1 MREFQRSIDADIEA
15 TGRVLE
21 GLTLRWD
28 KRYRVSDDGGESWY
42 VEGWRKRAFEK
53 GLHSTGN
60 VHELR
65 VDHRD
70 VRVGRVSFRES
81 ADGLVF
87 QALLDETPAGDA
99 ALEYQRADRFR
110 GVSLR
115 YDSDQQRRGDDGT
128 LWRTRAYVRELS
140 LVDAGR
146 PQYDD
151 ARVTATRALFIVDA
165 DAEAQARA
173 TEISELLARSSALLA
188 VDLDKM

>member
-1 MREFQRSIDADIEA
+1 MRTFQRSIDSDIEA

-28 KRYRVSDDGGESWY
+28 KRYRVSDDNGDSWY
-42 VEGWRKRAFEK
+42 VEGWRRSAFER
-53 GLHSTGN
+53 GLRSTGN

-70 VRVGRVSFRES
+70 VRVGRVSFTES
-81 ADGLVF
+81 GEGLVF

-115 YDSDQQRRGDDGT
+115 YDSDQQRRDAEGT

-140 LVDAGR
+140 LVDTGT

-151 ARVTATRALFIVDA
+151 ARVLAQRALFIVDA
-165 DAEAQARA
+165 DAEAQAQA
-173 TEISELLARSSALLA
+173 VEITELLERSARLLA
-188 VDLDKM
+188 VDLDQL